1 MNRYSFN
8 QSQLYALVLFSGII
22 PVIALVLG
30 FHLAWQYH
38 DEGSGKG
45 NSEASIE
52 AKANLTPVVHSD
64 ELVKPNVA
72 VATPPD
78 LHLESENMVLIDTPA
93 EKLLSEDRVGS
104 TSTIDT
110 TSAQSTGMGLDQAFA
125 LQLGAFREKSRAIAW
140 ASLKQLEYD
149 AVHLLEREIDGQIYY
164 CVAVGHFDQKDQA
177 REAQKTLAEI
187 SGESSYVIEYQKTA
201 KEIVL
206 SS

>member
-1 MNRYSFN
+1 MNKYSFT
-8 QSQLYALVLFSGII
+8 QSQLYALLLFAGII

-30 FHLAWQYH
+30 FHLAWQYQ
-38 DEGSGKG
+38 DEGNVKG
-45 NSEASIE
+45 SSEASI
-52 AKANLTPVVHSD
+52 AATATLPPVVHSD
-64 ELVKPNVA
+64 ELVKPNVE
-72 VATPPD
+72 VVTPPD
-78 LHLESENMVLIDTPA
+78 LPLESENAVLIDIPA
-93 EKLLSEDRVGS
+93 EKLLSEDRIDS
-104 TSTIDT
+104 TNTIDT
-110 TSAQSTGMGLDQAFA
+110 ASAHLTETGLDQTFA

-149 AVHLLEREIDGQIYY
+149 AVHLLERDIDGQKYY